1 MNIFI
6 FRNQTVEP
14 LFSNLKDVIFS
25 EYGSISSPK
34 GSFPLLIWCYFLT
47 PSFDEKEILQEIED
61 IRTKIQIAT
70 ANNKAG
76 NFLLFTLDG
85 RYLPSWQLSS
95 NAVSES
101 ISVFNKSIYDLSN
114 NSSTIK
120 IVKINE
126 LFNQYKLTDII
137 DKKYYYLSKIIIN
150 PLLNKSFHYW
160 FDSILKSINGVRKK
174 CLVLDLDNTMW
185 GGILGEDGVNGIKLG
200 NTYPGSC
207 FVDFQ
212 KQLKE
217 AKKNGVLLAISSKNN
232 ENDVWEA
239 FENHP
244 DMILK
249 KDDFVSFRI
258 NWNNKAGNI
267 REIATELN
275 IGIDSIVFI
284 DDNPF
289 ERSLVGEIEPE
300 VILPDFPDKP
310 YKITD
315 FFQRV
320 YNKYFL
326 LYKLTGEDTVKTEQ
340 YKTNSLRLKESKQFV
355 SINDYLMSLNTII
368 KIDKANTF
376 NIPRIAQLT
385 QKTNQFNLTTKRYSE
400 SEIIEINS
408 LDNLIFCASVSDKF
422 GDNGIT
428 AAGIILIKDNIAE
441 IESYMLSCRILG
453 REAEFAIIKSVLNYL
468 FITGITRVKS
478 YYIPS
483 LKNSQT
489 EKFYDLLGF
498 TSKTLPSKSKEY
510 SINITKLFTFKNIF
524 TINLNI
530 KY

>member
-1 MNIFI
+1 MSIFVY
-6 FRNQTVEP
+6 RNQTVEP
-14 LFSNLKDVIFS
+14 LFSNLKDVTLS
-25 EYGSISSPK
+25 DYGSIN
-34 GSFPLLIWCYFLT
+34 FPEGNFLLSIWCYFIT
-47 PSFDEKEILQEIED
+47 PGFDENEILKEIED
-61 IRTKIQIAT
+61 IQTKLQLAIT
-70 ANNKAG
+70 NNEAG
-76 NFLLFTLDG
+76 NFLIFTLDG

-95 NAVSES
+95 NVVSES
-101 ISVFNKSIYDLSN
+101 ISEFNKSIYDLSI

-120 IVKINE
+120 IVKIDE
-126 LFNQYKLTDII
+126 LFNQFKLIDII

-150 PLLNKSFHYW
+150 PLLNKFFHLW
-160 FDSILKSINGVRKK
+160 FESVLKSMNGVRKK

-185 GGILGEDGVNGIKLG
+185 GGILGEDGINGIKLG
-200 NTYPGSC
+200 NNYPGSC

-258 NWNNKAGNI
+258 NWNNKADNI
-267 REIATELN
+267 REIAIELN
-275 IGIDSIVFI
+275 IGLDSIVFI

-300 VILPDFPDKP
+300 VILPDFPEKP
-310 YKITD
+310 YEMTD
-315 FFQRV
+315 FFQGV

-340 YKTNSLRLKESKQFV
+340 YKANSARLKNSKEFM
-355 SINDYLMSLNTII
+355 SINDYLKSLKTII
-368 KIDKANTF
+368 KIDEADTF

-400 SEIIEINS
+400 PEIIEINS
-408 LDNLIFCASVSDKF
+408 LNNLIFCASVSDKF

-428 AAGIILIKDNIAE
+428 AAGIILINDNVAE
-441 IESYMLSCRILG
+441 IDSYMLSCRILG
-453 REAEFAIIKSVLNYL
+453 RKAEFAIIKSVLNYL
-468 FITGITRVKS
+468 YTKEITSIKS

-498 TSKTLPSKSKEY
+498 TSKILPSKSKEY
-510 SINITKLFTFKNIF
+510 TLNLKKLFTLEDLF

-530 KY
+530 KK